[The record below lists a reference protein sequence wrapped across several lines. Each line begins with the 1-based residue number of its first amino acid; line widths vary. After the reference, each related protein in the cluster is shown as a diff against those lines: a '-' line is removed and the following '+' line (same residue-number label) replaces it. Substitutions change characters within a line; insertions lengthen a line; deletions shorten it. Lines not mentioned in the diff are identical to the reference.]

1 LTLRYGSG
9 DESVK
14 PNNTDGHGYDFQAVD
29 IDPSLR
35 ASPSQA
41 AVVVDDSRAAYYYPP
56 GNGTRG
62 NSSLPHTSGLR
73 AALQTVHLC
82 LLKRPSKAAAGL
94 DDSRVA
100 IRTHI
105 GNAITFSGP
114 ASVSSVDS

>member
-1 LTLRYGSG
+1 
-9 DESVK
+9 VK

-41 AVVVDDSRAAYYYPP
+41 AVVVDDFAQLITIHLEMARVEIAVFHIPAASERHYKLS
-56 GNGTRG
+56 T
-62 NSSLPHTSGLR
+62 
-73 AALQTVHLC
+73 C
-82 LLKRPSKAAAGL
+82 LIKRPSKAAGL
-94 DDSRVA
+94 TIPRVA
-100 IRTHI
+100 IRTRV